1 MLHFHHNYIEFD
13 ENLMNIS
20 GHRLFHKTSFV
31 FLLSAGCQITGRL
44 SGIFK
49 IFKLVKLVEE
59 VVADYFLDLLCA
71 VMSTGLGLEWSY
83 TGLVT
88 LMSLTTIRIFFSWI
102 NSLTR
107 ARFTV

>member
-1 MLHFHHNYIEFD
+1 MLHFHHNYIEPD
-13 ENLMNIS
+13 ESLININ
-20 GHRLFHKTSFV
+20 GHRFSHKTSFV
-31 FLLSAGCQITGRL
+31 FLLFAGCQITGRL
-44 SGIFK
+44 SGLLEIFK
-49 IFKLVKLVEE
+49 FAKLVEE
-59 VVADYFLDLLCA
+59 VLADYFLDLLCA

-88 LMSLTTIRIFFSWI
+88 LMSSMTIRIFFSWI

>member
-1 MLHFHHNYIEFD
+1 MLHFHHNYIELD
-13 ENLMNIS
+13 ESLINIS
-20 GHRLFHKTSFV
+20 GQSFSHKTSFV
-31 FLLSAGCQITGRL
+31 FVLSAGCQITSRL
-44 SGIFK
+44 SGLLE
-49 IFKLVKLVEE
+49 IFKLVKLLEE
-59 VVADYFLDLLCA
+59 VLADYFLDLLCA